1 MTDEDGL
8 YGMEAVVAA
17 VAIAVAVVAVVAAAL
32 AVALAAVALAAVAV
46 AVFEVHNTIS
56 AHISVQNKADRTH
69 E

>member
-17 VAIAVAVVAVVAAAL
+17 VAIAVAVVAAAL
-32 AVALAAVALAAVAV
+32 AVALAAVALAAVTV